1 MEKTSELIW
10 QDTQHQELFRLIDK
24 IKEDGVEAD
33 IFVRLYDYAEHH
45 FSLEEAYMRESSY
58 PDIDSHIAA
67 HNKFRQ
73 ELTNMVTQHH
83 DYDEA
88 LRESLATFL
97 SEWLK
102 RHIWGIDKQFEDY
115 ILRSDIK

>member
-24 IKEDGVEAD
+24 IKESGVEAD

-45 FSLEEAYMRESSY
+45 FNLEEAYMRESNY
-58 PDIDSHIAA
+58 PEIEQHIAA

-73 ELTNMVTQHH
+73 ELTNMVTQNH
-83 DYDEA
+83 DYDEM
-88 LRESLATFL
+88 LRETLSTFL

-102 RHIWGIDKQFEDY
+102 RHIFGIDKRFEAY
-115 ILRSDIK
+115 ILSSDIK